1 MDKTIVVIRDLKDH
15 RQSLGSFYVLDGC
28 DVVFKSESIE
38 RGWVNNENMV
48 SCFPEGT
55 YEIVLEYS
63 SRFKKSLWEIKAIKG
78 RSECKIHAANF
89 ARQLNGCI
97 ALGKNRADIDKD
109 GFMDVTSSGDTMK
122 LFHKAM
128 GNQTKSTI
136 KVINLENVS

>member
-1 MDKTIVVIRDLKDH
+1 MDKTIVVIRDLKNH

-28 DVVFKSESIE
+28 DVVFKCESIE

-63 SRFKKSLWEIKAIKG
+63 PRFRKSLWEIKSIDG

-97 ALGKNRADIDKD
+97 ALGKTRADIDKD